1 MTSLQGNPEENIFP
15 LFGMTPLRTGETMAG
30 KLVLVAESSG
40 NPG

>member
-1 MTSLQGNPEENIFP
+1 MTNLQGNPEANIFP

-30 KLVLVAESSG
+30 KPVLVAESSG